1 MSELELAEKIQ
12 HFYFCLIVAFRIRCN
27 HTVTLNENQ
36 RRRFLLDWLRKAKSE
51 MRFCP
56 AILSEID
63 WLIKDMTGVN
73 MRGIDA
79 RFMRIYGE
87 IGRLINEA
95 STEADSF
102 VN

>member
-1 MSELELAEKIQ
+1 
-12 HFYFCLIVAFRIRCN
+12 
-27 HTVTLNENQ
+27 
-36 RRRFLLDWLRKAKSE
+36 
-51 MRFCP
+51 
-56 AILSEID
+56 
-63 WLIKDMTGVN
+63 